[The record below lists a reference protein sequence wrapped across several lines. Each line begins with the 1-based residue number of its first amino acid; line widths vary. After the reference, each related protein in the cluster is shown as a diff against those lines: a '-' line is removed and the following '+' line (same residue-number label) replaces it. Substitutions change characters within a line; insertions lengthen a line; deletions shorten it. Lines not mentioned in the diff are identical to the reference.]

1 MSRQFARV
9 GIDAPPVRLQQML
22 AGMPVSEDEA
32 TDINFALI
40 ATQMQRDERSSRYKR
55 LQRRGTHSMIF
66 AGLILLVLNFLFC
79 LAYMMLNLTDQAP
92 PL

>member
-9 GIDAPPVRLQQML
+9 GIDAQPVRLQQML
-22 AGMPVSEDEA
+22 AGMPVTEDEV

-40 ATQMQRDERSSRYKR
+40 ATQMRRDERSSRYKR
-55 LQRRGTHSMIF
+55 LQRRGTQSMIF